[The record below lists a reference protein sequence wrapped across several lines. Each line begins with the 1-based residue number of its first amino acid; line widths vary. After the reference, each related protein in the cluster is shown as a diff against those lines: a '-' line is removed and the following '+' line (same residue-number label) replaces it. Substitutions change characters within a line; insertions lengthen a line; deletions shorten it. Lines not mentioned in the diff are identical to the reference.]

1 MEYLRRKSGKIAEF
15 LAWKS
20 LCPAS
25 YEFLFEMGVIWDL
38 HRIYIGLATK
48 DLYPRKREKKNPIQ
62 SRIYKT
68 IWEMGI
74 QIANG

>member
-15 LAWKS
+15 LTWKS

-48 DLYPRKREKKNPIQ
+48 GQ
-62 SRIYKT
+62 
-68 IWEMGI
+68 
-74 QIANG
+74 